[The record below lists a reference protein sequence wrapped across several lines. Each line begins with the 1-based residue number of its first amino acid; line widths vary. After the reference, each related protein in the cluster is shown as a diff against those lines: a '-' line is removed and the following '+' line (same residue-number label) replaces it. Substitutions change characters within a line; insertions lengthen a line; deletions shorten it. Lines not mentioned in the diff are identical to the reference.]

1 MPSFKGLVKGS
12 LVPLLVAVLLGVY
25 QYYTNVTLTKSVTE
39 WAEANKIIIEK
50 EKIKLKQFKIEF
62 DQSEWDFLL
71 KKLEMSRYFKP
82 LNEKFVARNEYG
94 FDPEYAEELVA
105 YWKTKFNWKSQVDYL
120 NKFPQFQIQI
130 NETTIHFVRVITNK
144 NDDKASIPIMLM
156 DGWPGSFLGSIK

>member
-82 LNEKFVARNEYG
+82 LNEKYSARNEYG
-94 FDPEYAEELVA
+94 FDPDYTQELVE
-105 YWKTKFNWKSQVDYL
+105 YWKTNFNWKSQVDYL
-120 NKFPQFQIQI
+120 NK
-130 NETTIHFVRVITNK
+130 N
-144 NDDKASIPIMLM
+144 
-156 DGWPGSFLGSIK
+156 